1 MKKVNVM
8 IYMAFMITLEIVFTR
23 FLSIQTPIIR
33 IGFGFI
39 PVAMSGMMFGPLLA
53 GIIGA
58 TSDILGMI
66 IFPKGAYFPGFT
78 LSAFV
83 GAAIYGILFY
93 NKKVSVKRVLLA
105 VFIIT
110 VFVNL
115 TMNTIWLEILTGKA
129 VKVLFITRL
138 VKEAIMFPIHSIAI
152 YCVWKLVDRIELIPR
167 VVKFNK

>member
-53 GIIGA
+53 GIVGA
-58 TSDILGMI
+58 TSDVLGMM

-83 GAAIYGILFY
+83 GAVIYGVFFY

-105 VFIIT
+105 VGIIT
-110 VFVNL
+110 VLVNL
-115 TMNTIWLEILTGKA
+115 TMNTIWLQILTGKA
-129 VKVLFITRL
+129 VKVLFVTRL
-138 VKEAIMFPIHSIAI
+138 VKEAIMFPIHAI
-152 YCVWKLVDRIELIPR
+152 VIYGAWKMVDRLEIMNK
-167 VVKFNK
+167 VAKFNK

>member
-53 GIIGA
+53 GIVGA